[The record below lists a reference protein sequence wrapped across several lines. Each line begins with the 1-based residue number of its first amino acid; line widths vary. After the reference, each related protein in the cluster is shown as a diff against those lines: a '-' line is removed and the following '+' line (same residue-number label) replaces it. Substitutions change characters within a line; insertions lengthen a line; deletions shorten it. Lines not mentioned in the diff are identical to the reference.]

1 MNKKFLKVL
10 AVAACA
16 VLLVVGSVA
25 GTLAYLTDK
34 TDPITNTFT
43 VGNVEITL
51 TEAKVDVYGNPID
64 DEDNIVENKAEAPR
78 VNSNKYKLVP
88 GKTYTKDPIV
98 SVTAGSEACWL
109 FVKVDN
115 GISEIE
121 VDSSSIVSQMNEK
134 GWTLLAGKTDIYY
147 HAVVDASNSEND
159 LPVEVFSNF
168 TIDGDKTG
176 ENMLQYAGKSIT
188 VTAYAVQAE
197 GFDSAAAAWEA
208 TFAETQS

>member
-51 TEAKVDVYGNPID
+51 TEAKVDVYGNPIN
-64 DEDNIVENKAEAPR
+64 DEGAVVDKADAPR

-121 VDSSSIVSQMNEK
+121 DDSSSIVSQMNEK
-134 GWTLLAGKTDIYY
+134 GWTPLAGETDIYY
-147 HAVVDASNSEND
+147 HAVVDASNSEED
-159 LPVEVFSNF
+159 LPVAVFSTF
-168 TIDGDKTG
+168 TIDGAKTG
-176 ENMLQYAGKSIT
+176 NDMLGKAGASIT

-208 TFAETQS
+208 AFAEPQS